1 MLYEEKNPQ
10 PPQNKWILLFP
21 LIFQILAIIFFFC
34 CSGSVRT
41 SKFFLVLFFGATY
54 FGFIVGGMVSGDI

>member
-1 MLYEEKNPQ
+1 MLYEEKHPPRKKRNP
-10 PPQNKWILLFP
+10 FP

-54 FGFIVGGMVSGDI
+54 LGFIVGDMVNGDI